1 MRIGIRTKFLLLIT
15 LLLVAIF
22 GTITYFQI
30 RNSTRELRA
39 DLFDESKAFAT
50 LATQPIGNV
59 FAIYKD
65 SGTLKIQQQATTF
78 MELNHNIKNVN
89 IVDVSG
95 KVVYSQNDG
104 DVNVTSDEAGTFE
117 PVYKY
122 NESGALSTVIY
133 PYFEGSGSH
142 RYSLVYSISDEE
154 IEKTIRKETWQ
165 LFYFGLASL
174 LATMILVY
182 LLIDRFIIKP
192 VQLVSEQAGVISA
205 GNLSQQIV
213 VHGKDEIAS
222 LGKSVNK
229 MAESLKKSIAELKE
243 VDKVKTE
250 FMMITSHNL
259 LTPLSI
265 MKGYLENLELVMG
278 DPIKMKDAFTRVGL
292 SVRRLE
298 IFAEDILSISRFE
311 LGDNTVLR
319 ERVKF
324 VEFVDKVAKEFLP
337 TSELKKQTFS
347 IDIEDGTAEVEIS
360 VPYIRSAVWNVLDNA
375 AKFTPEGGSV
385 QLRAHQKD
393 NFVEIVVSD
402 SGIGI
407 SEAELGKLFTKFHRG
422 TSTLTYDY
430 EGTGI
435 GLYASKMMIEK
446 HGGSIEV
453 DSTEGKGSTF
463 TIRLPIADPTVI
475 ASKDA

>member
-15 LLLVAIF
+15 LLLVTIF

-30 RNSTRELRA
+30 RNSTRNLRA

-65 SGTLKIQQQATTF
+65 SGTLKIQQQVSTF
-78 MELNHNIKNVN
+78 NELNHNIKNVI
-89 IVDVSG
+89 IVDVRG
-95 KVVYSQNDG
+95 KVVYSQTDVG
-104 DVNVTSDEAGTFE
+104 DFTITGDEAGTFE
-117 PVYKY
+117 PIYKY

-142 RYSLVYSISDEE
+142 RYSLVYSVSDEE
-154 IEKTIRKETWQ
+154 IEKTIIKETWQ

-174 LATMILVY
+174 LATMVLVY

-229 MAESLKKSIAELKE
+229 MAESLKKSITELKE

-265 MKGYLENLELVMG
+265 MKGYLENLEMVMG
-278 DPIKMKDAFTRVGL
+278 DPVKMKDAFTKVGL

-298 IFAEDILSISRFE
+298 VFAEDILSISRFE
-311 LGDNTVLR
+311 LGDNNVLR
-319 ERVKF
+319 ERIKF
-324 VEFVDKVAKEFLP
+324 VEFIDKVAEEFMP
-337 TSELKKQTFS
+337 TSELKKQKFDK
-347 IDIEDGTAEVEIS
+347 DIEESTAEVEIS
-360 VPYIRSAVWNVLDNA
+360 VPFIRSAVWNVLDNA
-375 AKFTPEGGSV
+375 AKFTPEGGSIKL
-385 QLRAHQKD
+385 QARQAD
-393 NFVEIVVSD
+393 NYAVIVISD

-446 HGGSIEV
+446 HGGTIGVVSQ
-453 DSTEGKGSTF
+453 EGKGSTF
-463 TIRLPIADPTVI
+463 TIRLPIAGDITPKSE
-475 ASKDA
+475 A